1 MTKGQ
6 AWLKA
11 LRLRTLPLSLSGIV
25 LGALIAWSRG
35 FYDGLILSF
44 ALCTTI
50 LFQILSNL
58 ANDLGDSQKGA
69 DNANRV
75 GPMRAVQ
82 SGVISQ
88 KEMKVAVGFVSVLS
102 ALSALILIYFGTKG
116 MDQYVLNFYSFLA
129 LACIVAAITYTM
141 GKRAYGY
148 SGFGDVFVFIFFGFV
163 SVMGVYTLFSKELDW
178 VNLFPAAAIG
188 FFSTAVLNLN
198 NMRDI
203 ENDAKVGKITLV
215 VKMGA
220 NKALVYHSILVVS
233 GILSLLTFHLLQS
246 SLLGLFG
253 LIPCLILLLHLKK
266 AWSFSSPKEFDPE
279 LKKVALGTFL
289 IALINGIL
297 IGL

>member
-11 LRLRTLPLSLSGIV
+11 LRLRTLPLSLSGIIF
-25 LGALIAWSRG
+25 GGLIAWSNG
-35 FYDGLILSF
+35 FKDTLILSI
-44 ALCTTI
+44 ALITTV

-75 GPMRAVQ
+75 GPVRAVQ

-88 KEMKVAVGFVSVLS
+88 LEMKVAVVFVALLSAISALCLIYYGTQGMNNTVLS
-102 ALSALILIYFGTKG
+102 
-116 MDQYVLNFYSFLA
+116 FYLVLA
-129 LACIVAAITYTM
+129 LACIVAAVTYTM

-148 SGFGDVFVFIFFGFV
+148 SGFGDVFVFLFFGFV

-178 VNLFPAAAIG
+178 INIFPALAIG
-188 FFSTAVLNLN
+188 SFSTAVLNLN

-203 ENDAKVGKITLV
+203 ENDAMVGKITLV
-215 VKMGA
+215 VQMGA
-220 NKALVYHSILVVS
+220 RKALFYHSALIII
-233 GILSLLTFHLLQS
+233 GIISLFVFHLVHKS
-246 SLLGLFG
+246 SWGMLG
-253 LIPCLILLLHLKK
+253 LIPCLIFVFHLKRV
-266 AWSFSSPKEFDPE
+266 WRFSDPKSFDPE
-279 LKKVALGTFL
+279 LKKVALLTFL

-297 IGL
+297 IHW

>member
-11 LRLRTLPLSLSGIV
+11 LRLRTLPLSLSGIIF
-25 LGALIAWSRG
+25 GGMIAWSNG
-35 FYDGLILSF
+35 FKDTLILSI
-44 ALCTTI
+44 ALITTV

-75 GPMRAVQ
+75 GPVRAVQ

-88 KEMKVAVGFVSVLS
+88 LEMKVAVVFVALFSAVSALCLIYYGTQGMNNTVLS
-102 ALSALILIYFGTKG
+102 
-116 MDQYVLNFYSFLA
+116 FYLVLA
-129 LACIVAAITYTM
+129 LACIIAAITYTM

-148 SGFGDVFVFIFFGFV
+148 SGFGDVFVFLFFGFV

-178 VNLFPAAAIG
+178 INIFPALAIG
-188 FFSTAVLNLN
+188 SFSTAVLNLN

-215 VKMGA
+215 VQMGA
-220 NKALVYHSILVVS
+220 RKALFYHTVLIIL
-233 GILSLLTFHLLQS
+233 GIISLFIFHLLHNS
-246 SLLGLFG
+246 SWGMLG
-253 LIPCLILLLHLKK
+253 LIPCMIFLFHLKRV
-266 AWSFSSPKEFDPE
+266 WHYSDPKSFDPE
-279 LKKVALGTFL
+279 LKKVALTTFL
-289 IALINGIL
+289 VALLNGIL
-297 IGL
+297 INW